1 MVADTPQGLT
11 PHGFSVRPRRQPRE
25 SPQALPAPVDSPGRV
40 LVSIEHASAVGA
52 DLGAHR
58 PAVLAAFPTPAPV
71 LAGGRRI
78 NRFHAL
84 AGACCRER
92 AQGQEAAP
100 PGVGTACVPARL
112 PRGSMVQLAAPW

>member
-71 LAGGRRI
+71 LAGGRPVKPFPPPARA
-78 NRFHAL
+78 R
-84 AGACCRER
+84 RPER
-92 AQGQEAAP
+92 AHGPGGGP
-100 PGVGTACVPARL
+100 PRVRAACVPAPPSPCAL
-112 PRGSMVQLAAPW
+112 

>member
-71 LAGGRRI
+71 LAGGRPVQPPP
-78 NRFHAL
+78 AL
-84 AGACCRER
+84 SR
-92 AQGQEAAP
+92 ALPPQPAEGQAASP
-100 PGVGTACVPARL
+100 PRVPS
-112 PRGSMVQLAAPW
+112 GC